1 MIPKHTYL
9 LTNTGWNIVQKLTIG
24 QKIFGLKRNNLKLAT
39 ITNIKKQQY
48 YGDVYTINKSFLL
61 PNTLL
66 LTKAHRLQKIK
77 NIKNIKNLTTP
88 QYDYSGYTLNPIT
101 HRGTMFD
108 TCLILK
114 VIGYFVECG
123 KLKQKNT
130 IVFKNKELKLKAI
143 SKILNSLNIKNFLS
157 INNRGLSLISY
168 DRNLYNFLLQFGS
181 ERNKHI
187 PRKFLNLDKY
197 FIRYLLS
204 AILNSS
210 MSNSAKITK
219 DYKLEPETRV
229 SITTPSEKL
238 VDNIHELII
247 KLGFYFN
254 TTAIHRSP
262 MKRVQYDPITSEG
275 TPFFETRVS
284 PFIKNTPITK
294 NKAET
299 IIYDLSTAPNLRLT
313 LIRNQSRPLWVN
325 LY

>member
-1 MIPKHTYL
+1 MILKYTYL
-9 LTNTGWNIVQKLTIG
+9 LTDYGWNTVQKLTIG
-24 QKIFGLKRNNLKLAT
+24 QKISGLENNNLKLAT
-39 ITNIKKQQY
+39 ITNIKKQRH
-48 YGDVYTINKSFLL
+48 YGDIYTINKSFLL
-61 PNTLL
+61 PNTKL
-66 LTKAHRLQKIK
+66 LTKTHRLQKIK
-77 NIKNIKNLTTP
+77 NIKIIKNLTTP

-101 HRGTMFD
+101 HDGAMFD

-123 KLKQKNT
+123 NLKQKNT
-130 IVFKNKELKLKAI
+130 IIFKNKKPKLNTV
-143 SKILNSLNIKNFLS
+143 SKTLDLLNIKNFLS

-168 DRNLYNFLLQFGS
+168 DKNLYNFLLQFGLG
-181 ERNKHI
+181 RNKCI

-210 MSNSAKITK
+210 MPNNAKITK
-219 DYKLEPETRV
+219 DYKLEPEIHVT
-229 SITTPSEKL
+229 ITTPSEKL

-254 TTAIHRSP
+254 TTAIHRDP
-262 MKRVQYDPITSEG
+262 MRRIQYDPINSEG

-294 NKAET
+294 SRIET
-299 IIYDLSTAPNLRLT
+299 IIYNLSTAPNLKLT
-313 LIRNQSRPLWVN
+313 LIRNQSRPLWIN